1 MVKDSLNS
9 VFIVRLL
16 NLVLR
21 AGTLTSKFA
30 LIFFLARV
38 LDPVDVGLFGLVF
51 ATVSYAVSFI
61 GAEFYIYSIREVII
75 HKDYERVGMLRD
87 QGVFLILIY
96 VIMLPL
102 LLSIFYFNLLPWS
115 FVFWF
120 FSLLIS
126 EHLGVEF
133 NRLLVALSKPL
144 AASMVLFVR
153 SGVWVLFLIP
163 FLLLKPE
170 MQRLNVV
177 LGFWLAGS
185 VVACALAIA
194 SLSKKLDFSSMHNK
208 INWSWI
214 KFGLKV
220 SFPFFISTI
229 SLRAVFVL
237 DKYAF
242 EFTSGL
248 DKLAAYILLLG
259 IANAMISFLD
269 SGVFVFYYP
278 NMIAAYKNKDF
289 AAFDSNLRKMIVQVV
304 VFCFI
309 FTSLSMLSINFV
321 LDLIGKDIYRNSV
334 YLLPW
339 LLLAFTL
346 YALSSIPQ
354 YCLYACKC
362 DRPIILSHILALPVF
377 VASCLLFSSMYQELA
392 IPISMV
398 SVFLFVFIFK
408 YISWMRVRKVI
419 FQRQEVS

>member
-1 MVKDSLNS
+1 MVKNSINS
-9 VFIVRLL
+9 VFMMRLL
-16 NLVLR
+16 NLLLR
-21 AGTLTSKFA
+21 AGTLASKFA

-38 LDPVDVGLFGLVF
+38 LEPVDVGLFGLFF

-61 GAEFYIYSIREVII
+61 GAEFYIYSTREII
-75 HKDYERVGMLRD
+75 THKDYERVGMLRD
-87 QGVFLILIY
+87 HGVLLSVIY
-96 VIMLPL
+96 AIMLPL

-144 AASMVLFVR
+144 TASIVLFVR
-153 SGVWVLFLIP
+153 SGAWVLFLIP
-163 FLLLKPE
+163 LLLLEPE
-170 MQRLNVV
+170 MQSLNVV

-185 VVACALAIA
+185 VTACVLAMA
-194 SLSKKLDFSSMHNK
+194 SLNKKLDLSNMRSA

-214 KFGLKV
+214 KLGMKV
-220 SFPFFISTI
+220 SFPFFIATI

-242 EFTSGL
+242 EFISGL

-269 SGVFVFYYP
+269 SGVFVFHYP
-278 NMIAAYKNKDF
+278 NMIAAYKHKNYASFNSELK
-289 AAFDSNLRKMIVQVV
+289 KMIVQVLM
-304 VFCFI
+304 FCLI
-309 FTSLSMLSINFV
+309 FSAFAIFSIDLV
-321 LDLIGKDIYRNSV
+321 LDLIGKEIYHNSV

-339 LLLAFTL
+339 LLLALSL

-354 YCLYACKC
+354 YCLYACNC

-377 VASCLLFSSMYQELA
+377 VGSCMFFSTIYKELA

-398 SVFLFVFIFK
+398 TVFLFVFIFK
-408 YISWMRVRKVI
+408 LISWMKVRRVV
-419 FQRQEVS
+419 FSCLN